1 MDSLKLNPVQK
12 AAFSLIQ
19 QDLRYIYTVIKN
31 INPKASN
38 YIPSMLPYLG
48 VVIDGAEDWLK
59 AIKNS
64 SKCKF
69 CMPLFNESQ
78 TIFYEQIRNSIKM
91 WQQDYNE
98 IYISLGNAYRKNDD
112 YFGSVIEQINQKLG
126 IALKINSKWKSD
138 RFRNSMAHY
147 KLGIVLKE
155 SNLIISDAMFGLT
168 EKIFGE
174 DYYTIKKSIYKELE
188 KLAKQIGA
196 YLDLPQRMVYLQ

>member
-1 MDSLKLNPVQK
+1 MLYGIEKWINNEIHTKLR
-12 AAFSLIQ
+12 FGYLLYYSLI
-19 QDLRYIYTVIKN
+19 
-31 INPKASN
+31 
-38 YIPSMLPYLG
+38 
-48 VVIDGAEDWLK
+48 
-59 AIKNS
+59 
-64 SKCKF
+64 
-69 CMPLFNESQ
+69 
-78 TIFYEQIRNSIKM
+78 
-91 WQQDYNE
+91 
-98 IYISLGNAYRKNDD
+98 
-112 YFGSVIEQINQKLG
+112 SVIEQINQKLG

>member
-1 MDSLKLNPVQK
+1 MKSPVGNRFSDKFVLVSIICQINFLLYGVEQWIKEEIPTKLR
-12 AAFSLIQ
+12 FGYILYFYLI
-19 QDLRYIYTVIKN
+19 N
-31 INPKASN
+31 
-38 YIPSMLPYLG
+38 
-48 VVIDGAEDWLK
+48 VV
-59 AIKNS
+59 
-64 SKCKF
+64 
-69 CMPLFNESQ
+69 
-78 TIFYEQIRNSIKM
+78 
-91 WQQDYNE
+91 
-98 IYISLGNAYRKNDD
+98 
-112 YFGSVIEQINQKLG
+112 EQINTKLG
-126 IALKINSKWKSD
+126 ITLKIDTKWKSD